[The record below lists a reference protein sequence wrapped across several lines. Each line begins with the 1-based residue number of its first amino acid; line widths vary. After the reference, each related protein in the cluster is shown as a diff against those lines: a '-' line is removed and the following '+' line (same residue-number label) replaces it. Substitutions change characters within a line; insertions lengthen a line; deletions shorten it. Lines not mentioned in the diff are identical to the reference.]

1 MLNWVWIP
9 REVERTIL
17 ESIEELAIWEVID
30 DYLAALTWEVCPVL
44 VNGCVQAQK
53 DKMEKDELK
62 HIFDEF
68 IDRCLMECA
77 ILNLSWIYE
86 EEEQQL
92 LLWETQNKVERDT
105 VKMKTDMAKMGLRE
119 VEEAIANGAHPHFKE
134 TPGEYSLIN
143 GDTLA

>member
-92 LLWETQNKVERDT
+92 LLWET
-105 VKMKTDMAKMGLRE
+105 
-119 VEEAIANGAHPHFKE
+119 
-134 TPGEYSLIN
+134 
-143 GDTLA
+143 